1 MSSEGIP
8 QYTLD
13 GGVSW
18 TRYSGYL
25 AVTGAADFTSFPVSN
40 QVIVRKG
47 THALRFQDLSGV
59 AASIEE
65 SSNVTLTL
73 VGSNY
78 ICATDWSVAGGGG
91 SRHLVSYHQ
100 RQGNL
105 ECRGSRHR
113 SSALHPGRAEHD
125 HLDSGRHGSRS
136 FGSNGR

>member
-1 MSSEGIP
+1 MHEKKGCKLIVDVSSEGIP

-59 AASIEE
+59 AVSIEG
-65 SSNVTLTL
+65 SSNATLTL

-78 ICATDWSVAGGGG
+78 ICGH
-91 SRHLVSYHQ
+91 R
-100 RQGNL
+100 L
-105 ECRGSRHR
+105 ERRRGWRFEAPRLLPSTARE
-113 SSALHPGRAEHD
+113 P
-125 HLDSGRHGSRS
+125 
-136 FGSNGR
+136 